1 MANLPGGFLILAEPS
16 SPLGNLECETSC
28 VKFSSH
34 PVGEASLPLLEG
46 GREVLH
52 LRHTLTL
59 LESYDPDQA
68 VMPQGL

>member
-34 PVGEASLPLLEG
+34 PVGEASPGRGKG
-46 GREVLH
+46 GTVSQT
-52 LRHTLTL
+52 HTYVTGEL
-59 LESYDPDQA
+59 
-68 VMPQGL
+68 